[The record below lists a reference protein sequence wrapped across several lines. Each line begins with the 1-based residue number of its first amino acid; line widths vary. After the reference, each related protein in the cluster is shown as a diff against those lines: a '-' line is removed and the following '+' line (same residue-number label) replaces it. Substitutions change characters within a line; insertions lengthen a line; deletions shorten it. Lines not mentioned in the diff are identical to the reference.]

1 MVLGEIVARN
11 LRLLRRERGWSQEK
25 LGQKVGISTN
35 YVGMIERQE
44 RSPTI
49 KVIEKIAAA
58 FEVDPVELLKEKSR

>member
-25 LGQKVGISTN
+25 LGQNVGISTN

-58 FEVDPVELLKEKSR
+58 FEIDPIELLKEKRR

>member
-25 LGQKVGISTN
+25 LGQEVGISTN

-58 FEVDPVELLKEKSR
+58 FEIDPIELLKEKRR

>member
-49 KVIEKIAAA
+49 AVIEKIAAA
-58 FEVDPVELLKEKSR
+58 FGIEPAELLKEKRR

>member
-58 FEVDPVELLKEKSR
+58 FEVDPIELLKEKSR